1 MKKLYLDEDL
11 DLEGKLMISNM
22 LQSLIK
28 GEWDAIE
35 LYNSTLATLSS
46 TQNFSNNLNADVA
59 DVKSVIEDIVKEEYI
74 HIGQLEKILQAK
86 DENSIHIEDGKV
98 EAAIDTQQVTPIAQ
112 IQPQVTQSPL
122 QDMIVVQP
130 EVEVE
135 ESMSQDVAAEEARLI
150 DRFGPE
156 VMDYI
161 DEYVDEK
168 NRLSD
173 DEKLN
178 YVHLADRERYANP
191 SSDWDKRLDDSKIW
205 SYLWYSQD
213 GWNKFADWARQ
224 KYNVSIK

>member
-59 DVKSVIEDIVKEEYI
+59 DVKAVIEDIVKEEYI
-74 HIGQLEKILQAK
+74 HIGQLEKILQTK
-86 DENSIHIEDGKV
+86 DENSTHIEDGKV

-112 IQPQVTQSPL
+112 IQPQPPL

-135 ESMSQDVAAEEARLI
+135 ESMSQDVEREESRLI

-168 NRLSD
+168 ANLPD
-173 DEKLN
+173 NEKLN
-178 YVHLADRERYANP
+178 YVHIADRERYANP
-191 SSDWDKRLDDSKIW
+191 NSDWDKNLNDSKIW
-205 SYLWYSQD
+205 SYLWYSPE
-213 GWNKFADWARQ
+213 GWNQFAEWARQ
-224 KYNVSIK
+224 KYNVDIR